1 MGGKNNEPQSEN
13 SALNANRRRFVKS
26 LGVAGTGL
34 TLGLSELT
42 DLSRAETTQPDPK
55 IDSLK
60 QSSSLSSSYYYD
72 ERYLDAGSSIER
84 VDSAYYAD
92 RWHYVYRTEACCSVA
107 DYNTDTGEK
116 YNPNVITGDEGF
128 EIEELDAPDTV
139 STSVYGNSD
148 WGIGVQSP
156 DPKDYTWSDATVDT
170 LGAIISYFSQVVGAV
185 TTASKIVDYWK
196 HAADP
201 STDTSSTLAENW
213 NLWDANNPR
222 TDELSHYV
230 EFEQTFP
237 PSERFSKD
245 YVDSWVTNDLNHNL
259 SDFDNYSY
267 TWGITISVLSNPET
281 ASTSELNKYGIEKVP
296 AAESPVAMAGDNSL
310 SPSDPVYVAKN
321 PPVEI
326 EGLGDS
332 VSR

>member
-1 MGGKNNEPQSEN
+1 MKDENDMHSNENRP
-13 SALNANRRRFVKS
+13 LNADRRSFVKN
-26 LGVAGTGL
+26 LGIAGTGL
-34 TLGLSELT
+34 TLGVSEFSGVSL
-42 DLSRAETTQPDPK
+42 AETVQPDPK

-60 QSSSLSSSYYYD
+60 QSASLPSTYYYD
-72 ERYLDAGSSIER
+72 ERYIDAGSSIER
-84 VDSAYYAD
+84 IDSAYYAD

-107 DYNTDTGEK
+107 DYKTDTGEK
-116 YNPNVITGDEGF
+116 NNANVITGDEGF
-128 EIEELDAPDTV
+128 EIEELDAPNTV

-148 WGIGVQSP
+148 WGIGVQGP
-156 DPKDYTWSDATVDT
+156 NLNGYTWGDATVDT
-170 LGAIISYFSQVVGAV
+170 LGAIIGYFSQVVGAV

-196 HAADP
+196 HAAEP
-201 STDTSSTLAENW
+201 STDTSAKLAENW
-213 NLWDANNPR
+213 NLWSASNPR

-245 YVDSWVTNDLNHNL
+245 YVDSLVTNNLNHEL

-296 AAESPVAMAGDNSL
+296 AAESQVAMAGDNSL

-326 EGLGDS
+326 KGLGDE
-332 VSR
+332 VTQ